1 MYTYSNQKAGSMTK
15 QEADRITNRQIAQL
29 LDSIEDVFTLPD
41 IVKQQIIKYMHYL
54 KINLVEK
61 QEVISDVGDYEHK
74 K

>member
-1 MYTYSNQKAGSMTK
+1 MKAGIMTK

-54 KINLVEK
+54 KANLIVN
-61 QEVISDVGDYEHK
+61 QEGLTNGEHHQDLR
-74 K
+74 

>member
-1 MYTYSNQKAGSMTK
+1 MNK

-54 KINLVEK
+54 KSNLIEN
-61 QEVISDVGDYEHK
+61 QEGSYYDRQKDNQDNQYNK
-74 K
+74 